1 MAPPVAPPS
10 KPASKKVRNDRRE
23 ENQTQKSYQ
32 NGDKEKDRI
41 LMSDQEDP
49 LASKSEEAKE
59 IEEGNCVSNPEPV
72 EDGNLETN
80 PEESKSSPRPH
91 ESSSDYTEM
100 IKIRLGNLDMPVS
113 PRVLDELIEK
123 SKSGEGDM
131 ETLLSKYVM
140 EEIQKAIKRKAAAM
154 VDCCKLEEEFAKEID
169 NKIEEISKNQ
179 NGVMKSAEERDF
191 FVPQE
196 NQKHLKKKEM
206 IKLVTSLK
214 QDNRM

>member
-1 MAPPVAPPS
+1 MQELMR
-10 KPASKKVRNDRRE
+10 KL
-23 ENQTQKSYQ
+23 KSDEF
-32 NGDKEKDRI
+32 N
-41 LMSDQEDP
+41 
-49 LASKSEEAKE
+49 ASEEVKDE
-59 IEEGNCVSNPEPV
+59 NSNRS
-72 EDGNLETN
+72 T
-80 PEESKSSPRPH
+80 K
-91 ESSSDYTEM
+91 SSSDYTEM

-113 PRVLDELIEK
+113 PRVLDELIVK

-140 EEIQKAIKRKAAAM
+140 EEIQKAIKRKAVAM
-154 VDCCKLEEEFAKEID
+154 VDSCKLEEEFAKEID

-206 IKLVTSLK
+206 IKLITSLK